1 MWQAAGLLRAEQGE
15 PLTFTD
21 AEEAIMAAPS
31 AGPDTGT
38 LAALRQG
45 TRASI
50 SRICRLEQVRR
61 GILRVSVCLLPGHS
75 EGFLHISSSYRSVD
89 WHEEIL
95 AVLHIVPS
103 AGPKRE
109 QCVLVWVWNSG
120 TTGPPLVRQ
129 SCRT

>member
-31 AGPDTGT
+31 AGPDAGT

-45 TRASI
+45 TRAST

-61 GILRVSVCLLPGHS
+61 GPPPKHVPLAWAQLG
-75 EGFLHISSSYRSVD
+75 SSWCSTFTSN
-89 WHEEIL
+89 
-95 AVLHIVPS
+95 P
-103 AGPKRE
+103 
-109 QCVLVWVWNSG
+109 
-120 TTGPPLVRQ
+120 
-129 SCRT
+129 